1 MIPRRYVWLLRD
13 EGTCF
18 EHVSILGGNCKVC
31 AALER
36 GSGHPWSCWYPRTY
50 QARHLAAHRAEKI
63 TADDPE
69 AAVVAA
75 ATERN

>member
-13 EGTCF
+13 ETTLF
-18 EHVSILGGNCKVC
+18 EFNRYGMADRCKLC

-36 GSGHPWSCWYPRTY
+36 PEVRVGPGKN

-63 TADDPE
+63 TADNPE

-75 ATERN
+75 ATERT

>member
-13 EGTCF
+13 ESVCF
-18 EHVSILGGNCKVC
+18 DDIRTFGGSCKLC

-36 GSGHPWSCWYPRTY
+36 PGWSTVHSRTA
-50 QARHLAAHRAEKI
+50 QRRHLAAHRAEKI

-69 AAVVAA
+69 AAVIAA
-75 ATERN
+75 ATERT